1 MATPTTQQFVPIK
14 EIRDGVVVLKNGEL
28 RSVVMCQ
35 AINLDL
41 KSADEQTAILL
52 QFQNFL
58 NALEFGV
65 QITASSR
72 RLDIRPYIMLLEKK
86 LEAIEGDLLR
96 IQTREYISFI
106 QKFNETYDVMSKYFY
121 IVVPYGISA
130 SMSGPSNPVSGLF
143 GSSKK
148 AGGGSLTEAQQFEEK
163 RSQLEQRIAVVTGG
177 LESMGIQCKLL
188 DTAALIELYQKTFN
202 PGELH
207 STAGAMGSSF

>member
-14 EIRDGVVVLKNGEL
+14 EIRDGVVVLKSGEL

-58 NALEFGV
+58 NALEFSIE
-65 QITASSR
+65 ITASSR

-86 LEAIEGDLLR
+86 LESIEGDLLR
-96 IQTREYISFI
+96 IQTREYITFI
-106 QKFNETYDVMSKYFY
+106 QRFNETYDVMSKYFY
-121 IVVPYGISA
+121 IVIPYGISTG
-130 SMSGPSNPVSGLF
+130 MSGPSNPLSSLF
-143 GSSKK
+143 GSKK
-148 AGGGSLTEAQQFEEK
+148 ANTPSLSDAQAFEEK
-163 RSQLEQRIAVVTGG
+163 RSQLEQRVSVVTGG
-177 LESMGIQCKLL
+177 LESMSIQCKTL
-188 DTAALIELYQKTFN
+188 DTPALIELYQKTFN

-207 STAGAMGSSF
+207 STAGAMGQ

>member
-1 MATPTTQQFVPIK
+1 MATPSTQQFVPIK

-28 RSVVMCQ
+28 RNVIMCQ
-35 AINLDL
+35 AVNLDL

-58 NALEFGV
+58 NALEFGI

-72 RLDIRPYIMLLEKK
+72 RLDVRPYIMLLEKK

-121 IVVPYGISA
+121 IVVPYGVSA
-130 SMSGPSNPVSGLF
+130 AMTAPSNPISGLF
-143 GSSKK
+143 GSKK
-148 AGGGSLTEAQQFEEK
+148 TATGQTMSESQAFEEK
-163 RSQLEQRIAVVTGG
+163 RSQLEQRVAVVTGG
-177 LESMGIQCKLL
+177 LESMGITCKLL
-188 DTAALIELYQKTFN
+188 DTPALIELYQKTFN

-207 STAGAMGSSF
+207 STAGAMGQ

>member
-28 RSVVMCQ
+28 RSVIMCQ

-58 NALEFGV
+58 NSLEFGI
-65 QITASSR
+65 QIVASSR
-72 RLDIRPYIMLLEKK
+72 RLDIRPYITLLENR
-86 LEAIEGDLLR
+86 LEKIEGDLLR

-121 IVVPYGISA
+121 VVVPYGIS
-130 SMSGPSNPVSGLF
+130 STMSGGTNPITGLF
-143 GSSKK
+143 GGKK
-148 AGGGSLTEAQQFEEK
+148 KTASQNESQAFEEK
-163 RSQLEQRIAVVTGG
+163 RSQLEQRLSVVMGG
-177 LESMGIQCKLL
+177 LESMSIQTKML

-207 STAGAMGSSF
+207 SSAGAMGQ

>member
-1 MATPTTQQFVPIK
+1 MATPSTQQFVPIK

-58 NALEFGV
+58 NALEFTI
-65 QITASSR
+65 QIEASSR
-72 RLDIRPYIMLLEKK
+72 RLDIRPYILLLEKK

-96 IQTREYISFI
+96 IQTREYITFI
-106 QKFNETYDVMSKYFY
+106 QRFNETYDVMSKYFY
-121 IVVPYGISA
+121 IVVPYGISL
-130 SMSGPSNPVSGLF
+130 SMSGGSNPITSLF
-143 GSSKK
+143 GSKK
-148 AGGGSLTEAQQFEEK
+148 ADGPALSEAQAFEEK
-163 RSQLEQRIAVVTGG
+163 RSQLEQRVSVVTGG

-188 DTAALIELYQKTFN
+188 DTPALIELYQKTFN

-207 STAGAMGSSF
+207 STAGAMGQ

>member
-14 EIRDGVVVLKNGEL
+14 EIRDGVVVLKNGQL
-28 RSVVMCQ
+28 RSVIMCQ

-41 KSADEQTAILL
+41 KSPDEQTAILL

-58 NALEFGV
+58 NALEFGI
-65 QITASSR
+65 QINASSR
-72 RLDIRPYIMLLEKK
+72 RLDIRPYILLLEKK

-121 IVVPYGISA
+121 IVVPYGVSA
-130 SMSGPSNPVSGLF
+130 SMSGGGGVLGGVF
-143 GSSKK
+143 GSRKK
-148 AGGGSLTEAQQFEEK
+148 AGPALTESQQFEEK
-163 RSQLEQRIAVVTGG
+163 RSQLEQRIAVVMGG
-177 LESMGIQCKLL
+177 LESMGIQCTLL
-188 DTAALIELYQKTFN
+188 DTAPLIELYQKTFN

-207 STAGAMGSSF
+207 STAGAMGQ

>member
-1 MATPTTQQFVPIK
+1 MATPSTQQFVPIK

-28 RSVVMCQ
+28 RSVIMCQ

-58 NALEFGV
+58 NALEFTI
-65 QITASSR
+65 QIEASSR
-72 RLDIRPYIMLLEKK
+72 RLDIRPYILLLEKK

-96 IQTREYISFI
+96 IQTREYITFI
-106 QKFNETYDVMSKYFY
+106 QRFNETYDVMSKYFY
-121 IVVPYGISA
+121 IVVPYGISL
-130 SMSGPSNPVSGLF
+130 SMSGGSNPITSLF
-143 GSSKK
+143 SSKK
-148 AGGGSLTEAQQFEEK
+148 ADGPVLSEAQAFEEK
-163 RSQLEQRIAVVTGG
+163 RSQLEQRVSVVTGG

-188 DTAALIELYQKTFN
+188 DTPALIELYQKTFN

-207 STAGAMGSSF
+207 STAGAMGQ

>member
-1 MATPTTQQFVPIK
+1 MATPSTQQFVPIK

-58 NALEFGV
+58 NALEFSI
-65 QITASSR
+65 QIEASSR
-72 RLDIRPYIMLLEKK
+72 RLDIRPYVMLLEKK

-106 QKFNETYDVMSKYFY
+106 QRFNETYDVMSKYFY
-121 IVVPYGISA
+121 IVVPYGISL
-130 SMSGPSNPVSGLF
+130 SMTGGSNPLSGLF
-143 GSSKK
+143 SSKK
-148 AGGGSLTEAQQFEEK
+148 TSGPTPSETQAFEEK
-163 RSQLEQRIAVVTGG
+163 RSQLEQRVSVVIGG

-188 DTAALIELYQKTFN
+188 DTPALIELYQKTFN

-207 STAGAMGSSF
+207 STAGAMGQ